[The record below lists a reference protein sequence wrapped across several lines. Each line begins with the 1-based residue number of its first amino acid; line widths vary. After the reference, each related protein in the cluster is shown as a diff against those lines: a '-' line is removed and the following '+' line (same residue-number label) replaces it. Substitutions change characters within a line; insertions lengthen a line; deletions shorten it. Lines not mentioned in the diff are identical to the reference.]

1 MNSYYVRNIRD
12 LSKNCIDALESSLRI
27 IAETIVIIIIL
38 SYLAKLN
45 FTALILLGLI
55 FLSLA
60 IFYNLI
66 FKPLSI
72 KFGKRISES
81 YKNIFQLIN
90 ESIFGFKEI
99 KINNKKD
106 FFIKQ
111 VKKDADSVY
120 LNTIKN
126 YLIIVS
132 PRYIFEVS
140 VIILWFFLFTYH

>member
-1 MNSYYVRNIRD
+1 MDYIKNSNSYYVRNIRD

-45 FTALILLGLI
+45 FTALILLSLI

-81 YKNIFQLIN
+81 YKKIFQLSMN
-90 ESIFGFKEI
+90 LSLFL
-99 KINNKKD
+99 KK
-106 FFIKQ
+106 
-111 VKKDADSVY
+111 
-120 LNTIKN
+120 
-126 YLIIVS
+126 
-132 PRYIFEVS
+132 
-140 VIILWFFLFTYH
+140 